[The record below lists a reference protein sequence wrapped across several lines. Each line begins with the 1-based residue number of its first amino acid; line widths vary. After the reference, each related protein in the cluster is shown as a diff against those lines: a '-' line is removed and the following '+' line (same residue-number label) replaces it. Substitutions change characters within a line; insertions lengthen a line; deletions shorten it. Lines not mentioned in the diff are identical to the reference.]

1 MKTID
6 LVYLGEG
13 VKGVKGCF
21 GFFFWNQLTVPL
33 RSNTP
38 ELAINYCILLRKL
51 NFEKKKKSKT

>member
-21 GFFFWNQLTVPL
+21 GFFFL
-33 RSNTP
+33 
-38 ELAINYCILLRKL
+38 ELANSTTEIKH
-51 NFEKKKKSKT
+51 T